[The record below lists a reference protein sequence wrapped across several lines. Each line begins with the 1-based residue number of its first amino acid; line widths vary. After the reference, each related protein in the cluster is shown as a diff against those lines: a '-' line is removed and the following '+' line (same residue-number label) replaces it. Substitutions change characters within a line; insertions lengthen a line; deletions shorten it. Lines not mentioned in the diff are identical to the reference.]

1 ANEQAL
7 EPGKAINQTEADIAD
22 KPQNIRSVGEQA
34 IETISG
40 NAHRHRVEAPPPLI
54 AFEHID
60 GSRIEPKARR
70 VDDDL
75 GERGDILESH
85 IEALAGDR
93 MDQMRGVTNERN
105 ALGDE
110 RAGDEK
116 SERMY
121 APLADHF
128 DLAEMQLEPLFEL
141 GIKFLFRQGHDALG
155 LRRGFGPHD

>member
-1 ANEQAL
+1 MQLKCFTAQQFRDFTDQPSRLANEQAL

-40 NAHRHRVEAPPPLI
+40 NAHRHRVEAPPTLI

-75 GERGDILESH
+75 GERGDIL
-85 IEALAGDR
+85 
-93 MDQMRGVTNERN
+93 
-105 ALGDE
+105 
-110 RAGDEK
+110 
-116 SERMY
+116 
-121 APLADHF
+121 
-128 DLAEMQLEPLFEL
+128 
-141 GIKFLFRQGHDALG
+141 
-155 LRRGFGPHD
+155 